1 MTPSFLNHF
10 SENTFKQFYTNI
22 YPSKPEVGKSL
33 MYITKNDDLNYSFVF
48 VENNPININFVY
60 ENYLKKYSE
69 KINKDLV
76 FFDYEN
82 NSKLP
87 NNLWLIYITD
97 ITEEK
102 FTKPVELENYEI
114 SSVKALNHLELYQLK
129 KIN

>member
-1 MTPSFLNHF
+1 MN
-10 SENTFKQFYTNI
+10 
-22 YPSKPEVGKSL
+22 KP
-33 MYITKNDDLNYSFVF
+33 NDYN
-48 VENNPININFVY
+48 
-60 ENYLKKYSE
+60 E
-69 KINKDLV
+69 KIDKDLV
-76 FFDYEN
+76 FFDYKN

-102 FTKPVELENYEI
+102 FTKPIELEDYKI

>member
-1 MTPSFLNHF
+1 
-10 SENTFKQFYTNI
+10 
-22 YPSKPEVGKSL
+22 

-48 VENNPININFVY
+48 VKNNPININFVY

-102 FTKPVELENYEI
+102 FTKPVELEDYEI
-114 SSVKALNHLELYQLK
+114 SSVKVLNHLELYQLK

>member
-33 MYITKNDDLNYSFVF
+33 KYIAKHDDLDYSFVY
-48 VENNPININFVY
+48 VKNNPNNINFVY
-60 ENYLKKYSE
+60 ENYLKRYSE
-69 KINKDLV
+69 KISKDLV
-76 FFDYEN
+76 FFDYK
-82 NSKLP
+82 NSSKMP
-87 NNLWLIYITD
+87 DNLWLIYITD

-102 FTKPVELENYEI
+102 FTKPFELEDYKI
-114 SSVKALNHLELYQLK
+114 SSIKTFNHLELYQLK